1 MLYRLNQLLSKQNL
15 LIAKTLVVLS
25 VGFFLSFQ
33 AIAQQPEATKRVELS
48 FVKTSSEQS
57 SDSLYFNVLK
67 IQNLTAENLELNLE
81 LQLPDAL
88 LSMTAVP
95 ARLAL
100 KPNGRSNIAF
110 RLAVSK
116 NAVSSKEYILI
127 ARAKNNSGEIL
138 AQSTASV
145 LIKIHRSWELLSPV
159 AELNVIAGNEGI
171 STFSV
176 PLRNNGNV
184 TEKVSLQL
192 VPPEGFVI
200 RSGKRTVDQVS
211 VDLSAGKDTS
221 LIFSLSQKGKEKLK
235 RTQDQLQIT
244 ARNSLGEFRKT
255 IRINSYSSRY
265 EYVQEK
271 ISLDNFIEISHQVNL
286 PNAQN
291 REAVQA
297 RGKIPF
303 AKEGREIQ
311 YSFMNYDLTNQAD
324 FWERS
329 YYNLNYMTKKIN
341 VGVGQSYSSLGVD
354 LYNTHGVFGD
364 FKVDLNKTN
373 QLLFYSSF
381 GLKGDIN
388 SGAAGYQ
395 YKKDNFTIQASSGYS
410 TNEMYK
416 QNIGSGTFLSQI
428 PLGKQQ
434 SLGIN
439 LRGVRRENLGDSV
452 YYTEGLQ
459 GNFSYRLKLG
469 NKFNFQAR
477 NLFNTPSFNRT
488 NQSLFQL
495 DVTSS
500 FSLGKQKELSFAFDN
515 NQRVYNAGQKLK
527 QMGTENKVDDYN
539 YVMYYKWSP
548 SSKTSLKVGPW
559 YKRLLFEEPTLS
571 TQTDA
576 YNLYVEAKKDG
587 RPGYSASLIAGY
599 RQKIKTFPFANGL
612 ATVKKDYGNVH
623 FTGGLNGTFWGLNVQ
638 YDYGPPQMLSNIRDM
653 DYWLVRISPRLQGDF
668 FNEKLLCQVNLDY
681 TADWGRNYK
690 YVNFRTSIEAILK
703 NNWRLSFDGYVS
715 TFGKLSLSTLDKDL
729 RLDMRFSL
737 RKDFNWGKK
746 KSKTKHYNFDTFFFQ
761 DDNKNGIYD
770 PNEKGI
776 SNGFLKMASE
786 KVSSDEKSVSL
797 SPVISDKS
805 GKVSYANIPQGDYQM
820 DISRMVN
827 EDGYFNFNSSKQLVR
842 LKKDTVCYIPFV
854 KAYMI
859 SGNLMIKLATITS
872 GKITSAKNIK
882 ITATDSRGQ
891 QYSALTDMSGHYIL
905 PVAGKEIYTVSINNP
920 YGANVEVKDN
930 DTKVEFTEKDEAVVN
945 FEFVEKA
952 RKVRMK
958 SASGSASLQEK
969 ENRGN
974 ASQTE
979 QEKVLSER
987 NASLVPTEA
996 SKQMPSVTKE
1006 EVQKKSPQ
1014 ISENTSSE
1022 NNVSEEENFRKGKND
1037 NPIYW
1042 IYKRI
1047 SPDGKTSRSYWVV
1060 SVFRSM
1066 ENTNKELR
1074 QLEQKNVSA
1083 KWMYNEVNKLYYVY
1097 IKEASKLVSE

>member
-1 MLYRLNQLLSKQNL
+1 MLYRLNQLLSKLNL
-15 LIAKTLVVLS
+15 LITTSLMVLS
-25 VGFFLSFQ
+25 VGFFFSFQ
-33 AIAQQPEATKRVELS
+33 AIAQQPENKKTVELS

-67 IQNLTAENLELNLE
+67 VQNLTAENLELNLE
-81 LQLPDAL
+81 LELPDAL
-88 LSMTAVP
+88 LSMTTVP
-95 ARLAL
+95 ARVAL
-100 KPNGRSNIAF
+100 KPNRRSNIAF

-127 ARAKNNSGEIL
+127 ARAKSDSGEIL
-138 AQSTASV
+138 AQSTASI
-145 LIKIHRSWELLSPV
+145 LIKIHRAWELLSPV
-159 AELNVIAGNEGI
+159 SELNVIAGNESM

-184 TEKVSLQL
+184 PEKVNVQL

-200 RSGKRTVDQVS
+200 RSGKRSVDQVS
-211 VDLSAGKDTS
+211 VDLLAGKDTL

-244 ARNSLGEFRKT
+244 ARNALGEFRKT
-255 IRINSYSSRY
+255 IQINSYSSRY
-265 EYVQEK
+265 EYIQEK
-271 ISLDNFIEISHQVNL
+271 ISLDNFIEVSHQVNL

-311 YSFMNYDLTNQAD
+311 YSFMNYDLTNRSS

-329 YYNLNYMTKKIN
+329 YYNLNYSSKKVT
-341 VGVGQSYSSLGVD
+341 VGIGQSYSSLGVD

-395 YKKDNFTIQASSGYS
+395 YKKNDFAIQASSGYS

-428 PLGKQQ
+428 PLGKKQ

-439 LRGVRRENLGDSV
+439 LRGVRRENIGDSA
-452 YYTEGLQ
+452 YFTNGLQ

-469 NKFNFQAR
+469 KRFDLQAR
-477 NLFNTPSFNRT
+477 NLFNTPNFNRT
-488 NQSLFQL
+488 NQKLFEI
-495 DVTSS
+495 DATSS
-500 FSLGKQKELSFAFDN
+500 YRFEQNRELCFTFEN

-539 YVMYYKWSP
+539 FVMYYQFTP

-559 YKRLLFEEPTLS
+559 YKRLLFEEKDLA

-599 RQKIKTFPFANGL
+599 RQKIKIFPFANGL
-612 ATVKKDYGNVH
+612 ATVKKNYGNVH
-623 FTGGLNGTFWGLNVQ
+623 FTGGLNGTFWGMNVQ

-653 DYWLVRISPRLQGDF
+653 DYWLIRISPRLQGDF

-746 KSKTKHYNFDTFFFQ
+746 KSKTKNYNVDTYFFQ
-761 DDNKNGIYD
+761 DDNKNGIFD
-770 PNEKGI
+770 ANEHGI
-776 SNGFLKMASE
+776 DNGFLKMASE
-786 KVSSDEKSVSL
+786 RTGSEVRNISL

-805 GKVSYANIPQGDYQM
+805 GKVSYDNIPEGDYQM
-820 DISRMVN
+820 DISRMIN
-827 EDGYFNFNSSKQLVR
+827 DDGYFNFSDSKKVLK

-859 SGNLMIKLATITS
+859 SGNLKLTLANISS
-872 GKITSAKNIK
+872 GKINSSKNIK
-882 ITATDSRGQ
+882 VTATDSKGQ
-891 QYSALTDMSGHYIL
+891 QYTALTDMSGHYVL
-905 PVAGKEIYTVSINNP
+905 PVAGKEIYMVSINNP
-920 YGANVEVKDN
+920 YGANVEVKT
-930 DTKVEFTEKDEAVVN
+930 TKPRVEFIEKDYASVD
-945 FEFVEKA
+945 FEFIEIA

-958 SASGSASLQEK
+958 SAIAIFENKEIEKFKKVNKPVSDQLNQDEK
-969 ENRGN
+969 ENTGQ
-974 ASQTE
+974 ASSGKINDKEFNLEEIGHAKQPSEVNPMENLSKKDTIRNDKT
-979 QEKVLSER
+979 QELES
-987 NASLVPTEA
+987 
-996 SKQMPSVTKE
+996 
-1006 EVQKKSPQ
+1006 
-1014 ISENTSSE
+1014 
-1022 NNVSEEENFRKGKND
+1022 
-1037 NPIYW
+1037 W
-1042 IYKRI
+1042 IYSRI
-1047 SPDGKTSRSYWVV
+1047 SPDGKTKINYSVV
-1060 SVFRSM
+1060 GVFRNL
-1066 ENTNKELR
+1066 ENANKEIEKLK
-1074 QLEQKNVSA
+1074 QKNIGA
-1083 KWMYNEVNKLYYVY
+1083 KWIYSDATKLYYVY
-1097 IKEASKLVSE
+1097 VKETTVVVLK